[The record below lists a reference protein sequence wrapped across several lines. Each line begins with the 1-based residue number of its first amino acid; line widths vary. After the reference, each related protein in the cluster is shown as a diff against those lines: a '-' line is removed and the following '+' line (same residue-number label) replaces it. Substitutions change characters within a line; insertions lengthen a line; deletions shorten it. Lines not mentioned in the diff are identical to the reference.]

1 MGLLER
7 VADERKNITLGGGQ
21 GFSEP
26 PLWAL
31 ERMRYGG
38 WMSSLTPDRERIEN
52 DFEGYVEGAYKA
64 DGIVFACILA
74 RQLAFSEAR
83 FQWRQLRNGRPGD
96 MFGNSDLALLE
107 EPWPGGTTGELLAR
121 MEAVSSLAGNHY
133 ATTADD
139 AGRLGRAATG
149 PGRRI
154 VEMRPDR
161 VTIIIA
167 SASGDPY
174 ALDARPVGYMFEPL
188 SAILS
193 GTARSDTVVLLPNE
207 VSHYSPIPDPIAR
220 FRGMSWLTPV
230 LREISADR
238 AATTHK
244 LNFFENGA
252 TLNAVASLPKEISVE
267 AFKEFVAEF
276 NRSHQGTDN
285 AYKTLF
291 LGGGADVK
299 VVGAD
304 LKQLDFKATQ
314 GASETRIAAAAR
326 VHPVILGI
334 SEGLAG
340 SSLNA
345 GNYGQARRNFADGTM
360 RPLWRIASASLQR
373 LLTPP
378 AGAHL
383 WYDDRDIAFLRED
396 EMDQAEILS
405 RRMLTIESGV
415 RAGYT
420 PESVVAAVVADD
432 LTLMDH
438 TGLFSVQLQPP
449 MTEQPALARP
459 VDQRQRPGP
468 RGGLTPWTP
477 SGSATSR
484 SRTRPRASS
493 PR

>member
-1 MGLLER
+1 MALLER
-7 VADERKNITLGGGQ
+7 VAAERKHSLTFGGGQ

-26 PLWAL
+26 PFWSLD
-31 ERMRYGG
+31 RMQNLGG
-38 WMSSLTPDRERIEN
+38 WVSTMTPDRERIEN

-96 MFGNSDLALLE
+96 LFGNAELGLLE

-121 MEAVSSLAGNHY
+121 MEGISSLAGNHY
-133 ATTADD
+133 ATIADD
-139 AGRLGRAATG
+139 NGRLGRAATG

-154 VEMRPDR
+154 AEMRPDR
-161 VTIIIA
+161 VTIIIS

-174 ALDARPVGYMFEPL
+174 ALDARPVGYLFEPL
-188 SAILS
+188 SSILS
-193 GTARSDTVVLLPNE
+193 GQAASDTPLLLPSE

-230 LREISADR
+230 LREVMADR

-244 LNFFENGA
+244 LKFFENGA
-252 TLNAVASLPKEISVE
+252 TLSTIASLPKETSVD
-267 AFKEFVAEF
+267 AFRDFVAEF
-276 NRSHQGTDN
+276 KASHQGTDN

-291 LGGGADVK
+291 LGGGADVTT
-299 VVGAD
+299 VGAD
-304 LKQLDFKATQ
+304 LRQLDFKSTQ

-373 LLTPP
+373 LLTRPT
-378 AGAHL
+378 GAHL

-396 EMDQAEILS
+396 RGDLAEIQNKEAQ
-405 RRMLTIESGV
+405 TIRQLVDAGWEPDSV
-415 RAGYT
+415 RK
-420 PESVVAAVVADD
+420 AVVAGDWS
-432 LTLMDH
+432 LLRH
-438 TGLFSVQLQPP
+438 TNLYSVQLQPP
-449 MTEQPALARP
+449 MPERPALPA
-459 VDQRQRPGP
+459 
-468 RGGLTPWTP
+468 P
-477 SGSATSR
+477 STNGNG
-484 SRTRPRASS
+484 RALEGV
-493 PR
+493 